1 MTIRKTPNPFIKAK
15 TVTIA
20 DSFRLISRN
29 CLTVLEKIDLT
40 TKKESI
46 YLSSLDYYK
55 IIEDAAT
62 KLQITPDELITQIQQ
77 PEVSTL
83 PQEAILDVLV
93 KLKNAKD
100 KVDDDE
106 AEYSFYIM
114 GYLLKS
120 RIVREQIQQLEEAYA
135 LTLDSVDD
143 YIYLIKQQPEEV
155 FKALMEFFIAEETA
169 SSNKTTTASKK
180 KVMK

>member
-1 MTIRKTPNPFIKAK
+1 MTTTKNPFLK
-15 TVTIA
+15 TTTITIEG
-20 DSFRLISRN
+20 FKLISRN

-46 YLSSLDYYK
+46 YSSSFDYYK
-55 IIEDAAT
+55 IIEEAAN
-62 KLQITPDELITQIQQ
+62 KLEISVDELIEQVQK
-77 PEVSTL
+77 PEESTL
-83 PQEAILDVLV
+83 SQEVILDVLV
-93 KLKNAKD
+93 RLKTAKD
-100 KVDDDE
+100 KVDEEE

-120 RIVREQIQQLEEAYA
+120 RLVREQIGQLEEAYA

-143 YIYLIKQQPEEV
+143 YIYLIKQQSEDV

-169 SSNKTTTASKK
+169 SSSKKVVVSKK
-180 KVMK
+180 KATR